1 MKNLRIWRV
10 QFVKNGMKAPYSFV
24 ETKDE
29 KFWQAEK
36 NAMKKAQSE
45 SHLAKL
51 GWDLVLTQV
60 EN

>member
-1 MKNLRIWRV
+1 M

-45 SHLAKL
+45 STLAKL
-51 GWDLVLTQV
+51 GWDLILTEV
-60 EN
+60 KK

>member
-36 NAMKKAQSE
+36 NAMKKAQLE
-45 SHLAKL
+45 SPRP
-51 GWDLVLTQV
+51 
-60 EN
+60 N

>member
-1 MKNLRIWRV
+1 V
-10 QFVKNGMKAPYSFV
+10 QAVKNGMKAPYSFV

-36 NAMKKAQSE
+36 NAMKKAQLE
-45 SHLAKL
+45 SHLLKL